1 MYFNIAKYMRDY
13 EAEEEQRSVV
23 SDGHVLLLNAIA
35 IFLFVCEW
43 ICSEVNDGEVVF
55 GYFGEY
61 LTG

>member
-35 IFLFVCEW
+35 ILYLCVSGFV
-43 ICSEVNDGEVVF
+43 VK
-55 GYFGEY
+55 
-61 LTG
+61 